1 MALYTYRC
9 SNCSSIATVQAPI
22 AEGPTAPSCGD
33 CGYVGLMVRDYR
45 TDAPQPAP
53 MWPEHFNP
61 SSGTVVRTERQ
72 LADDLK
78 RKDEALYQRTG
89 IEQRS
94 VVVSAADTKQPD

>member
-1 MALYTYRC
+1 MALYSFTCPDCRT
-9 SNCSSIATVQAPI
+9 STSIQVPI
-22 AEGPTAPSCGD
+22 RHYDPDTHRPVCD
-33 CGYVGLMVRDYR
+33 CGVSMLRDYR
-45 TDAPQPAP
+45 ADAPQPAP

-78 RKDEALYQRTG
+78 RKDEALFERTG

-94 VVVSAADTKQPD
+94 VVVSAADSKLD

>member
-1 MALYTYRC
+1 MAFYTFRC
-9 SNCSSIATVQAPI
+9 TNCSSTATVQAPI

-45 TDAPQPAP
+45 ADAPQPAP
-53 MWPEHFNP
+53 MWPEHWNP

-78 RKDEALYQRTG
+78 RKDEKLYARTG

-94 VVVSAADTKQPD
+94 VVVHRSDSKLPD